1 MASMEAVV
9 LCPWTRSGR
18 WRPPTCLDGR
28 WWMVNTCHWSGGPYG
43 GCGWMWS
50 AEHLLDGFQYVSDV
64 INPRIQIRPT
74 SLRVK
79 HWSPNILEGF
89 LIYGFNNKGSNQWS
103 FYAYSDHP
111 NGWDIALPS
120 PQRTMMEV
128 QCLCLSD
135 RKDDELAVPAQEH
148 GHQISHPTP
157 IWCSKWSTFWCSEW
171 SLKTTMVTTT
181 STEVLR
187 SSQSG
192 RFLPPLQR
200 FVADPWPGRGTVPR
214 SAAKLRGFAMPRLR
228 ELPEI
233 EQVKICENCEE
244 LSNWVSGINR
254 SQIQQM

>member
-28 WWMVNTCHWSGGPYG
+28 WWMVNTCHWSGGPQAPVA
-43 GCGWMWS
+43 GCEVPRS
-50 AEHLLDGFQYVSDV
+50 IDGCQYVSDV

-128 QCLCLSD
+128 QCLRRNMD
-135 RKDDELAVPAQEH
+135 TKY
-148 GHQISHPTP
+148 PTQLP
-157 IWCSKWSTFWCSEW
+157 LLEVIHF
-171 SLKTTMVTTT
+171 L
-181 STEVLR
+181 VLR
-187 SSQSG
+187 VIPENHDGHHHFHRSPQVVPVGS
-192 RFLPPLQR
+192 LPTA
-200 FVADPWPGRGTVPR
+200 FAT
-214 SAAKLRGFAMPRLR
+214 LRGWPVTRARRGAAQRCREASRLR
-228 ELPEI
+228 DA
-233 EQVKICENCEE
+233 QT
-244 LSNWVSGINR
+244 SGASRNR
-254 SQIQQM
+254 TG